1 MEEINLKDFW
11 DYYKKYIFY
20 VIIVSVVFGLG
31 MFYYSSLMKKPLY
44 STYTTVILVRDN
56 NYESTSSD
64 ISQDITLNQKLVSTY
79 SEIVKSRLVL
89 DQVINSLDLPYTY
102 SQLASKVSVSAV
114 EDTEIL
120 RITVQNENAR
130 EAVIIANEITSV
142 FNSEVS
148 KIYKLDNVSVID
160 TPKLNETPVNIHTAR
175 DTIIA
180 CVLGIILTSGV
191 IFVIYYFDDT
201 LRDVDS
207 LEEELQLPILSK
219 VCKSPDFST
228 LIVNDKPN
236 SLTSESIRNLRANLQ
251 FSAVDKKI
259 KTILV
264 TSSIPGDGKSF
275 VSANLAISFAQA
287 GKKVLVIDC
296 DLRKGVLHKSF
307 GVNGRYGLSNLL
319 IEDVENY
326 DNYLFKTSIKNLSI
340 IPRGTYPPNP
350 SELLSSKKNAELLT
364 LLKKKY
370 DIIILDSAPVT
381 GLSDSLVLSSIV
393 DQVVIVTSINHTPK
407 TVLINAKKTL
417 EGVGAK
423 VAGTVVN
430 NVPAKKGGYGGYY
443 YYDDSQDNTKVKK
456 EKSK

>member
-20 VIIVSVVFGLG
+20 VIIIGVVLALG
-31 MFYYSSLMKKPLY
+31 MFYYSSLMKKPVY
-44 STYTTVILVRDN
+44 STYTTIILVRDN
-56 NYESTSSD
+56 NSNSSSSD
-64 ISQDITLNQKLVSTY
+64 INQDIMVNQKLVSTY

-89 DQVINSLDLPYTY
+89 DQVIKSLDLPYTY
-102 SQLASKVSVSAV
+102 EQLASKVSVSSV

-120 RITVQNENAR
+120 KIIVKDENAR
-130 EAVIIANEITSV
+130 EAVIIANEISSV
-142 FNSEVS
+142 FSTEVS

-160 TPKLNETPVNIHTAR
+160 MAKLNEKPINIHTAR
-175 DTIIA
+175 DTVIA
-180 CVLGIILTSGV
+180 CLLGVIISSAV

-201 LRDVDS
+201 LRDADT
-207 LEEELQLPILSK
+207 LEDDLQLPVLSK

-251 FSAVDKKI
+251 FSSIDEKL
-259 KTILV
+259 KTVLI

-287 GKKVLVIDC
+287 GKKVLIIDC

-350 SELLSSKKNAELLT
+350 SELLSSKKNADLLN

-370 DIIILDSAPVT
+370 DIIILDSAPIT
-381 GLSDSLVLSSIV
+381 GLSDSLVLSTIV
-393 DQVVIVTSINHTPK
+393 DEVVLVTSVNHTPK
-407 TVLINAKKTL
+407 TVLLNAKKTL
-417 EGVGAK
+417 EGIGAK
-423 VAGTVVN
+423 IAGAVAN

-443 YYDDSQDNTKVKK
+443 YYDDSQDTKDKK
-456 EKSK
+456 GKSK

>member
-20 VIIVSVVFGLG
+20 VIIISVVLGLG

-44 STYTTVILVRDN
+44 STYTTIILVREN
-56 NYESTSSD
+56 NNNSTSSD
-64 ISQDITLNQKLVSTY
+64 INQDIMINQKLVSTY

-89 DQVINSLDLPYTY
+89 DQVIKSLDLPYTY
-102 SQLASKVSVSAV
+102 EELASKVSVSSV

-120 RITVQNENAR
+120 KIVVKDENSR
-130 EAVIIANEITSV
+130 EAVIIANEISSV
-142 FNSEVS
+142 FSNEVS

-160 TPKLNETPVNIHTAR
+160 MAKLNENPVNIHTAR
-175 DTIIA
+175 DTVIA
-180 CVLGIILTSGV
+180 CLLGIVISSSI

-201 LRDVDS
+201 LRDVDT
-207 LEEELQLPILSK
+207 LEEELKLPILSK
-219 VCKSPDFST
+219 VCKSLDFST

-251 FSAVDKKI
+251 FSSVDEKL
-259 KTILV
+259 KTVLI

-287 GKKVLVIDC
+287 GKKVLIIDC

-350 SELLSSKKNAELLT
+350 SELLSSKKNADLLD
-364 LLKKKY
+364 LLKNKY
-370 DIIILDSAPVT
+370 DIIILDSAPIT
-381 GLSDSLVLSSIV
+381 GLSDSLVLSTIV
-393 DQVVIVTSINHTPK
+393 DEVVLVTSVNHTPK
-407 TVLINAKKTL
+407 TVLLNAKKTL
-417 EGVGAK
+417 EGIGAK
-423 VAGTVVN
+423 IAGVVAN
-430 NVPAKKGGYGGYY
+430 KVPAKKGGYGGYY
-443 YYDDSQDNTKVKK
+443 YYDDSQDTKDKK
-456 EKSK
+456 GKSK

>member
-20 VIIVSVVFGLG
+20 VIIVAVVFGIG
-31 MFYYSSLMKKPLY
+31 MFYYSSLMKKPIY
-44 STYTTVILVRDN
+44 STYTTIILVRDN
-56 NYESTSSD
+56 NNSSTSSD

-89 DQVINSLDLPYTY
+89 DQVINSLDLPYSY
-102 SQLASKVSVSAV
+102 NELASKISVSAV

-120 RITVQNENAR
+120 KIIVKDENAR
-130 EAVIIANEITSV
+130 EAVIISNEITSV
-142 FNSEVS
+142 FSNEVS

-160 TPKLNETPVNIHTAR
+160 MAKLNETPVNIHTAR
-175 DTIIA
+175 DTVIA
-180 CVLGIILTSGV
+180 CVLGIILTSAI

-201 LRDVDS
+201 LRDVDT
-207 LEEELQLPILSK
+207 LEEELKLPILSK

-251 FSAVDKKI
+251 FSSVDHKV

-275 VSANLAISFAQA
+275 ISANLAISFAQT
-287 GKKVLVIDC
+287 GKKVLIIDC

-350 SELLSSKKNAELLT
+350 SELLSSKKNSELLT
-364 LLKKKY
+364 LLKKKF
-370 DIIILDSAPVT
+370 DVIILDSAPVT
-381 GLSDSLVLSSIV
+381 GLSDSLILSSIV
-393 DQVVIVTSINHTPK
+393 DQVVLVSSINHTPK
-407 TVLINAKKTL
+407 TVLLNAKKTL

-423 VAGTVVN
+423 LAGAVAN

-443 YYDDSQDNTKVKK
+443 YYDDSQDTKGKK

>member
-20 VIIVSVVFGLG
+20 VIIISVVLGLG

-44 STYTTVILVRDN
+44 STYTTIILVREN
-56 NYESTSSD
+56 NNNSTSSD
-64 ISQDITLNQKLVSTY
+64 INQDIMINQKLVSTY

-89 DQVINSLDLPYTY
+89 DQVIKSLDLPYTY
-102 SQLASKVSVSAV
+102 EELASKVSVSSV

-120 RITVQNENAR
+120 KIVVKDENSR
-130 EAVIIANEITSV
+130 EAVIIANEISSV
-142 FNSEVS
+142 FSNEVS

-160 TPKLNETPVNIHTAR
+160 MAKLNENPVNIHTAR
-175 DTIIA
+175 DTVIA
-180 CVLGIILTSGV
+180 CLLGIVISSSI

-201 LRDVDS
+201 LRDVDT
-207 LEEELQLPILSK
+207 LEEELKLPILSK
-219 VCKSPDFST
+219 VCKSLDFST

-251 FSAVDKKI
+251 FSSVDEKL
-259 KTILV
+259 KTVLI

-287 GKKVLVIDC
+287 GKKVLIIDC

-350 SELLSSKKNAELLT
+350 SELLSSKKNADLLN

-370 DIIILDSAPVT
+370 DIIILDSAPIT
-381 GLSDSLVLSSIV
+381 GLSDSLVLSTIV
-393 DQVVIVTSINHTPK
+393 DEVVLVTSVNHTPK
-407 TVLINAKKTL
+407 TVLLNAKKTL
-417 EGVGAK
+417 EGIGAK
-423 VAGTVVN
+423 IAGAVAN

-443 YYDDSQDNTKVKK
+443 YYDDSQDTKDKK
-456 EKSK
+456 GKSK